1 MPILSLKFIK
11 NVFISLISVTFIS
24 LFKISPLP
32 NYLLDYFKKIL
43 NYPYFEDSSL
53 IFIILTIILSLV
65 EAIKYVFSEK
75 LVLSLEMRI
84 SDLLN
89 PTPSDQGSHTNLG
102 NSISGSAEGTQNNP
116 ISVPNS
122 PTPSEITQGNRSGNT
137 QNNPV
142 NVPSSPSP
150 VDNTQNS
157 PISVPSSPT
166 PADNTDGGSSSD
178 SEGISRRFPKHGDNF
193 YFFFT

>member
-1 MPILSLKFIK
+1 M
-11 NVFISLISVTFIS
+11 TFIS

-32 NYLLDYFKKIL
+32 NYLLDYFKIIL

-53 IFIILTIILSLV
+53 ILIILTIILSLV

-102 NSISGSAEGTQNNP
+102 NSTSGSAEGTQNNP

-122 PTPSEITQGNRSGNT
+122 PTSSE
-137 QNNPV
+137 
-142 NVPSSPSP
+142 
-150 VDNTQNS
+150 
-157 PISVPSSPT
+157 
-166 PADNTDGGSSSD
+166 NTDSGSSFD
-178 SEGISRRFPKHGDNF
+178 SEGICRRFPKHGDNF
-193 YFFFT
+193 YFFLRNNGTIFVNDPTGVKSS